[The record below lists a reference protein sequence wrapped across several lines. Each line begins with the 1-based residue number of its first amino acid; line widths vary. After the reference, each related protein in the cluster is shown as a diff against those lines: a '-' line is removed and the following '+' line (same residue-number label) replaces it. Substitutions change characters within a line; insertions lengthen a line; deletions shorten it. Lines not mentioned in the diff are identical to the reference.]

1 MANLNSDAVIFPG
14 KSNETLLKEAL
25 AAKCPDAIP
34 EAQAIS
40 LIILEDGKTLD
51 MLGVYYNMGKKFESK
66 ERSQGI
72 DRKLEP
78 DEFVDLIK
86 TRNPGYEK
94 LTFGICTAMY
104 GLSYSPL
111 YEVRFRKSCRGR
123 KWRAVRD
130 AFDARGHHR
139 DEQSP
144 DENEALYIYNTMM
157 READELKA
165 GKGEAS
171 SASGG
176 DVKRL
181 RLGEGVDL

>member
-104 GLSYSPL
+104 GLSCSPL
-111 YEVRFRKSCRGR
+111 YEVRISKVVSGSEVARRPGRFRCPWPS
-123 KWRAVRD
+123 
-130 AFDARGHHR
+130 
-139 DEQSP
+139 
-144 DENEALYIYNTMM
+144 
-157 READELKA
+157 
-165 GKGEAS
+165 
-171 SASGG
+171 
-176 DVKRL
+176 
-181 RLGEGVDL
+181 EG

>member
-1 MANLNSDAVIFPG
+1 
-14 KSNETLLKEAL
+14 
-25 AAKCPDAIP
+25 
-34 EAQAIS
+34 
-40 LIILEDGKTLD
+40 
-51 MLGVYYNMGKKFESK
+51 MGKKFESK
-66 ERSQGI
+66 EKSQGI

-78 DEFVDLIK
+78 NEFVDLIK

-104 GLSYSPL
+104 GLSCSPL

-123 KWRAVRD
+123 KWRAVRE
-130 AFDARGHHR
+130 AFDARGHQR

-176 DVKRL
+176 DVK
-181 RLGEGVDL
+181 GNSIG